1 MTKKQYTS
9 PRSEVVTFFTESLM
23 TTTSLAQ
30 HDDVELGGAD
40 ALSNSKGWSSEGWAD
55 ED

>member
-9 PRSEVVTFFTESLM
+9 PRSEAVAFFTESLM
-23 TTTSLAQ
+23 TTTSLTK
-30 HDDVELGGAD
+30 HDDVELGGNN
-40 ALSNSKGWSSEGWAD
+40 ALGNSIIWSSEGWAD

>member
-9 PRSEVVTFFTESLM
+9 PRSEAVAFFTESLM
-23 TTTSLAQ
+23 TTTSLTQ

-40 ALSNSKGWSSEGWAD
+40 ALSNSKGWSSEGWD
-55 ED
+55 NED

>member
-9 PRSEVVTFFTESLM
+9 PRSEAVAFFTESLM
-23 TTTSLAQ
+23 TTTSLTK

-40 ALSNSKGWSSEGWAD
+40 ALSNSKGWNSEGWD
-55 ED
+55 NED

>member
-23 TTTSLAQ
+23 TTQSLAQ

-40 ALSNSKGWSSEGWAD
+40 ALSNSKGWGSESWAD

>member
-9 PRSEVVTFFTESLM
+9 PRSEAVAFFTESLM
-23 TTTSLAQ
+23 TTTSLTK

-40 ALSNSKGWSSEGWAD
+40 ALGNSKGWSSEGWD
-55 ED
+55 NED

>member
-9 PRSEVVTFFTESLM
+9 PRSEAVAFFTESLM
-23 TTTSLAQ
+23 TTTSMAQ

-40 ALSNSKGWSSEGWAD
+40 ALGNSKSWSSEGWAD

>member
-9 PRSEVVTFFTESLM
+9 PRSEAVAFFTESLM
-23 TTTSLAQ
+23 TTQSLAQ

-40 ALSNSKGWSSEGWAD
+40 ALGNSKGWSSEGWTD

>member
-9 PRSEVVTFFTESLM
+9 PRSEAVAFFTESLM
-23 TTTSLAQ
+23 TTTSLTKY
-30 HDDVELGGAD
+30 DDVELGGTE
-40 ALSNSKGWSSEGWAD
+40 ALGNSKGWSSEGWAD

>member
-9 PRSEVVTFFTESLM
+9 PRSEAVAFFIESLM
-23 TTTSLAQ
+23 TTQSLAQ

-40 ALSNSKGWSSEGWAD
+40 ALGNSKGWSSEGWD
-55 ED
+55 NED

>member
-9 PRSEVVTFFTESLM
+9 PRSEAVAFFTESLM
-23 TTTSLAQ
+23 TTTSMAQ
-30 HDDVELGGAD
+30 HDDVELGGNE
-40 ALSNSKGWSSEGWAD
+40 ALGNSKGWSSEGWAD